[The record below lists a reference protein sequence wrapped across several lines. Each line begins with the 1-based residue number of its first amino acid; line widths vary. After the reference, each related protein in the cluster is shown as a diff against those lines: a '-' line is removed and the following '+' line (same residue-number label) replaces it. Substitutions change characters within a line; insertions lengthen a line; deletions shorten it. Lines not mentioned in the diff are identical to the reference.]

1 MAQPRHIRLDKMN
14 FHESLTSNRNKRCY
28 LIKTI
33 NLKIGQLVVERQF
46 EPHDLLKI
54 DMKRG

>member
-33 NLKIGQLVVERQF
+33 NLKIGQLVVVIRQVWRI
-46 EPHDLLKI
+46 K
-54 DMKRG
+54 